1 MKQSLESQ
9 HCGAD
14 GAGSWRLQ
22 IRGVSVGDWEGL
34 KKKKLMMILTEDYV
48 ENSRVVLRVVF

>member
-1 MKQSLESQ
+1 MKQRLERQ

-14 GAGSWRLQ
+14 GAGRWRLW

-34 KKKKLMMILTEDYV
+34 KKKKQMMVLTDDDV
-48 ENSRVVLRVVF
+48 ENSRTVL